1 MSTAFQDLDLAEER
15 LRLHLEAIKKADTSE
30 NRAALRSEYGS
41 IRAACTPFSVR
52 LTPARALAFN
62 STLVGKTVHSFI
74 AFVRGNADEADQAL
88 RAMMLAYDAH
98 TAPPPPD
105 HVKVSTAAPAHV
117 PAPLATS
124 NQANAAGSGRPRP
137 RPRAKPLS
145 DSARAPDGG
154 RAPST
159 ATPIART
166 PPAPAPSAATT
177 AIPPSRQ
184 PFEIV
189 VPFMP
194 DKGKLRE
201 ARTTTPPAQTS
212 PAPEVIDDD
221 EIQEIA
227 PEEAAAPPPKGA
239 RYIVRKDEFHTPP
252 CASCLAGGREC
263 WKTVNRASCYRCA
276 VSKKGCSISKARTQP
291 SEQTRQPSEHSNEEE
306 ESTAP
311 QSPPVARTRKGAGK
325 ARAPAEDTDDT
336 RRRQPRRTAAT
347 ARTAPAPAKVESH
360 RAVASEAFPFP
371 VDLHGL
377 QELVRTQGQ
386 KITELET
393 LVGELRGQLAGRT
406 TQFLRRLESVDTSLD
421 DCRQRQYR
429 LGDDSIHTREV
440 VQGVFND
447 YRAWKGQVNGRVF
460 PDLDASTSAGSDDF
474 ASAPIPPPS
483 GFDVDASTSTGGDDF
498 ARDPIPPLFGVDVD
512 PSASTGG
519 DDFASAPIPPPSG
532 VDADASASA
541 GIDHLTAPVVARII
555 HHILSVDRLSD
566 TSGMS
571 TDRWPNPVLC
581 AISHQLAIKTAFRH
595 ITAQL
600 QRIKCASN
608 RHHHHPTL
616 VSHPPPHLVRVLT
629 RPSH

>member
-1 MSTAFQDLDLAEER
+1 
-15 LRLHLEAIKKADTSE
+15 
-30 NRAALRSEYGS
+30 
-41 IRAACTPFSVR
+41 RAACTPFSVR

-252 CASCLAGGREC
+252 CASCLAGGL
-263 WKTVNRASCYRCA
+263 
-276 VSKKGCSISKARTQP
+276 SKKGCSISKARTQP

-336 RRRQPRRTAAT
+336 QRRGLGVQIR
-347 ARTAPAPAKVESH
+347 VEKFSDWGTGLG
-360 RAVASEAFPFP
+360 RDGDWGSTWGTGLGRD
-371 VDLHGL
+371 VDWGSTWGTGL
-377 QELVRTQGQ
+377 GCDTDWGM
-386 KITELET
+386 TWG
-393 LVGELRGQLAGRT
+393 VG
-406 TQFLRRLESVDTSLD
+406 
-421 DCRQRQYR
+421 
-429 LGDDSIHTREV
+429 
-440 VQGVFND
+440 
-447 YRAWKGQVNGRVF
+447 GRVGLGYTLGYDGWGL
-460 PDLDASTSAGSDDF
+460 DLGY
-474 ASAPIPPPS
+474 
-483 GFDVDASTSTGGDDF
+483 
-498 ARDPIPPLFGVDVD
+498 RFGLRYGLGYDL
-512 PSASTGG
+512 GCR
-519 DDFASAPIPPPSG
+519 
-532 VDADASASA
+532 A
-541 GIDHLTAPVVARII
+541 GIRRMWTWATGLGCDMPALDYKLGRDVACI
-555 HHILSVDRLSD
+555 D
-566 TSGMS
+566 T
-571 TDRWPNPVLC
+571 C
-581 AISHQLAIKTAFRH
+581 
-595 ITAQL
+595 
-600 QRIKCASN
+600 
-608 RHHHHPTL
+608 TL
-616 VSHPPPHLVRVLT
+616 LFEEEL
-629 RPSH
+629 